1 MHLHQLTLYDF
12 RNYADVRLTL
22 PPGLILVTGA
32 NAQGKSNLLEAMA
45 LLAYG
50 QSPRTSHESDV
61 VRWGAT
67 AARVSGEVIHGTGE
81 FGLAVAVGQH
91 GPRQLRVNGN
101 HVRRLADYVG
111 RLPAVYFGVEDL
123 ALVRGAPADRRRF
136 VDRLLSQLSPRYFLS
151 LQQYNKILQQRNAW
165 LRGLGEGRRHDPAMA
180 EMWREQLSTVGGLII
195 AHRLRLLHQL
205 EQWTIDAHSI
215 IVGGPQAV
223 QMQYAMAESET
234 VPTAAD
240 ATAHLAELLERL
252 APRER
257 ARGQT
262 LAGPHRDDL
271 LILLS
276 GKEARRYASQG
287 QQRSLVLSMKLAE
300 VLLLR
305 AVKDE
310 APLLLFDDVLAE
322 LDQDRQNRLV
332 EAIPADVQTVITST
346 EPPPAVA
353 GRRMYRIWVQD
364 GTIIRQAAC

>member
-22 PPGLILVTGA
+22 PPGLILVTGS

-45 LLAYG
+45 ILAYG

-61 VRWGAT
+61 VRWGAS
-67 AARVSGEVIHGTGE
+67 AARVGGEIVTSTGE
-81 FGLAVAVGQH
+81 FGLSVAIALQ
-91 GPRQLRVNGN
+91 GPRRLHINGN
-101 HVRRLADYVG
+101 AVRRLGDYVG

-165 LRGLGEGRRHDPAMA
+165 LKGQSEGRRFDSAMN
-180 EMWREQLSTVGGLII
+180 EMWRDQLASVGGLII

-205 EQWTIDAHSI
+205 ALWTIDAHSV
-215 IVGGPQAV
+215 IVGSPQDV
-223 QMQYAMAESET
+223 QMQYAMAESPT
-234 VPTAAD
+234 VPTAED
-240 ATAHLAELLERL
+240 AAGHLSELLDRL

-271 LILLS
+271 MILLS

-322 LDQDRQNRLV
+322 LDQDRQHRLV
-332 EAIPADVQTVITST
+332 EAIPADVQTVITAT

-353 GRRMYRIWVQD
+353 GRRMFRLWVQE
-364 GTIIRQAAC
+364 GTIVRSDAC